1 MRRKKMHR
9 DELVRFISNNFTE
22 DDNIV
27 FQVINKNDIDRDL
40 TDEVWDDFVS
50 SLDGDSD
57 LYDEFTLSV
66 ENKLDEYK
74 EDHCADEME
83 EEYR

>member
-1 MRRKKMHR
+1 MHR